1 MLDGGWVHG
10 RLKITRK
17 FFNEWIRIFMQ
28 SLIKQRFKGYCC
40 KSDMPLY
47 KWEVTSNYFYSP
59 FNMKNFLIFELRGI
73 NKCNNLVI
81 WNSHTSINKAE
92 SQQQIMNTEN
102 WWSDE
107 EPSVASSF
115 LQFLKRCH
123 VLLCVL
129 IQNLYILFDK
139 KIGWLNILFLPYTI

>member
-1 MLDGGWVHG
+1 MLDVDWVHG

-17 FFNEWIRIFMQ
+17 FLAEWIRISMQ

-40 KSDMPLY
+40 KSAMPLY
-47 KWEVTSNYFYSP
+47 KWEVTWNYFYSP
-59 FNMKNFLIFELRGI
+59 FNMKNFLIFELWGI

-123 VLLCVL
+123 VLLCINSKL
-129 IQNLYILFDK
+129 IYFFLI
-139 KIGWLNILFLPYTI
+139 KIIG